1 MRSPSKQSGRG
12 YTVAGRV
19 ENVTETREGVF
30 QVDIESLMRGNPAVL
45 KIRDGVYRIDLSVL
59 PRSF

>member
-1 MRSPSKQSGRG
+1 MRSPSRQSGRG

-45 KIRDGVYRIDLSVL
+45 KIRDGVYRIDLSLL

>member
-1 MRSPSKQSGRG
+1 M
-12 YTVAGRV
+12 
-19 ENVTETREGVF
+19 TETREGVF

>member
-1 MRSPSKQSGRG
+1 MRSPSRQSGRG
-12 YTVAGRV
+12 YTVARRV

-45 KIRDGVYRIDLSVL
+45 KIRDGVYRIDLSLL